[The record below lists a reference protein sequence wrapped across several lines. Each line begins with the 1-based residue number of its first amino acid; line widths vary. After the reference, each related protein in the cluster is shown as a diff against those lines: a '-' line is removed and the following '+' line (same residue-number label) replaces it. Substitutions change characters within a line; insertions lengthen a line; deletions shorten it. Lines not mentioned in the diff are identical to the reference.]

1 MNPSVERWDIA
12 PDLSISRVLTG
23 LWQIADIER
32 DGTELDLDATAREIE
47 PYVEAGF
54 TTFDMADHY
63 GSAEK
68 IAGLFLRQSGVGS
81 AELFTKWVPK
91 PGPSSREQVRDAVQL
106 SLDRMLV
113 DRLDLL
119 QFHTWNYA
127 DPSYLDTLSYLQELK
142 EEGLIRHLGVTNT
155 DTAHLRIMLHSGFE
169 IVSNQ
174 VCFSL
179 LDQRARHNGMT
190 ELCEQHG
197 VTLLAFGTVAGGF
210 LTERWLDQPE
220 PDWDHLETWSEMKY
234 GRFIREAGGW
244 GALQDLLRVVN
255 EVARRHQVSMANV
268 ACRYILDQP
277 AVGGVIIG
285 ARLGVSENRQDNLRL
300 FQLELDA
307 SSRSDLEAAVARLR
321 PIPGDCGDEYRR
333 PPYLTASGD
342 LSHHIDALPPPFE
355 VRRGENGRQ
364 RVSSGT
370 VWEDIAGFSRAVR
383 RGHRV
388 VISGTTATHGELV
401 IGGADPTS
409 QAHFIIDKIEGAL
422 QSLGGSLQDVVQ
434 TRVYIQEMAHWDQV
448 ARVHGER
455 FREIRPANTLV
466 QAGIVGPEYL
476 VEIEAEA
483 VVEPRATARVSG
495 SPEA

>member
-1 MNPSVERWDIA
+1 MNRSVERWDVA

-32 DGTELDLDATAREIE
+32 DGKQLDLEATAREME

-68 IAGLFLRQSGVGS
+68 IAGLFLQQSGADS

-106 SLDRMLV
+106 SLDRMQA

-127 DPSYLDTLSYLQELK
+127 DPSYLDTLSFLQELK
-142 EEGLIRHLGVTNT
+142 DEGLIRYLGVTNT
-155 DTAHLRIMLHSGFE
+155 DTAHLGLMLSSGFE
-169 IVSNQ
+169 IISNQ

-179 LDQRARHNGMT
+179 LDQRARNNGMT
-190 ELCEQHG
+190 ELCQQHG

-210 LTERWLDQPE
+210 LTERWLDRTE
-220 PDWDHLETWSEMKY
+220 PDWDRLETWSEMKY

-244 GALQDLLRVVN
+244 TSLQDLLRVVKK
-255 EVARRHQVSMANV
+255 VARRHQVSMANI

-285 ARLGVSENRQDNLRL
+285 ARLGVSENRRDNLRL
-300 FQLELDA
+300 FQFEIDA
-307 SSRSDLEAAVARLR
+307 ASRSDLDAAVARLR

-355 VRRGENGRQ
+355 VRRGADGRQ
-364 RVSSGT
+364 RVLSGT
-370 VWEDIAGFSRAVR
+370 VWEDLAGFSRAVR
-383 RGHRV
+383 RGHRI
-388 VISGTTATHGELV
+388 VISGTTATHGDRA
-401 IGGADPTS
+401 IGGSDPAAQT
-409 QAHFIIDKIEGAL
+409 HFIIDKIEGAL

-434 TRVYIQEMAHWDQV
+434 TRVYIREMEHWEQV

-466 QAGIVGPEYL
+466 QAGLVGSEYL

-483 VVEPRATARVSG
+483 IVEPMAC
-495 SPEA
+495 